1 MRGTMKMS
9 DQKDPKADGESKD
22 SESAEQAEKPA
33 HKDTPR
39 GKTFSGRGTE
49 TKK

>member
-1 MRGTMKMS
+1 MRGQKKMS
-9 DQKDPKADGESKD
+9 DQKDPKAADKSKD
-22 SESAEQAEKPA
+22 SEAAEEKPA

>member
-1 MRGTMKMS
+1 MRGPKKMS
-9 DQKDPKADGESKD
+9 DQKDPKAGDESKD
-22 SESAEQAEKPA
+22 SEAAEKPA